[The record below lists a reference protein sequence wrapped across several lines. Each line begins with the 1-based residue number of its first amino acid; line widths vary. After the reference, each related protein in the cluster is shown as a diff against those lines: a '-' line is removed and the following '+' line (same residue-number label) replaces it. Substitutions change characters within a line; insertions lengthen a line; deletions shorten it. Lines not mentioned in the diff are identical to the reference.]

1 MIVAKESL
9 NGKIIDKQLIQG
21 KINKTT
27 EYIEVYPEIQ
37 SKTITPTKQIQTIL
51 PDENIY
57 ALSQVTVNPIPNN
70 YIEPQGQKEITEN
83 GTTDVS
89 QYASANVNVPTPAP
103 NLQNKSITITEN
115 GTNTITADTG
125 YDGLDE
131 VEITTNVSGA
141 KAYPPDWSE
150 IGYDN
155 TPENIIDSFNYS
167 KEIKNTWDNNVINL
181 RNKFYNNKN
190 LVYMPLVD
198 TSKVTNM
205 NGMFNSCTSLISVP
219 LLDTSTVTDMGGM
232 FRSCTSLIN
241 IAQLDTST
249 VTDMAGMFRGC
260 SSLINIPQLN
270 TSNVT
275 TTANMFQDCIKLTVI
290 PLLDTSK
297 VTNIGYMFNSCTS
310 LISVPLLDT
319 NRVTYMNNMFSNCY
333 NLSNESLNNI
343 LQMCINAISYTSTK
357 TLSRIG
363 ISQTQASI
371 CTSLSNYQAFLDAGW
386 TTGY

>member
-1 MIVAKESL
+1 MIVTKGSL
-9 NGKIIDKQLIQG
+9 NGKVVDKQNLKG

-27 EYIEVYPEIQ
+27 EYIEVYPETQ
-37 SKTITPTKQIQTIL
+37 AKTITPTKQSQTVL

-83 GTTDVS
+83 GTYDVTNF
-89 QYASANVNVPTPAP
+89 ASANVNVPPPAP

-115 GTNTITADTG
+115 GTNIITADTG

-141 KAYPPDWSE
+141 KVYPPDWNE

-155 TPENIIDSFNYS
+155 TPENIINSFNYS

-181 RNKFYNNKN
+181 RNKFYSNKN

-198 TSKVTNM
+198 TSKATNM
-205 NGMFNSCTSLISVP
+205 NNMFNGCSSLMSVP
-219 LLDTSTVTDMGGM
+219 LLDTSQVTDMGGM
-232 FRSCTSLIN
+232 FRS
-241 IAQLDTST
+241 
-249 VTDMAGMFRGC
+249 C

-270 TSNVT
+270 TINLTS
-275 TTANMFQDCIKLTVI
+275 TANMFQDCTKLTVV

-319 NRVTYMNNMFSNCY
+319 SRVTYMNNMFSNCY

-343 LQMCINAISYTSTK
+343 LQMCINATSYTSTK

-371 CTSLSNYQAFLDAGW
+371 CISLSNYQAFLNAGW